1 MYVLTKD
8 SRKRAKSSSISIFAH
23 IVLFPS
29 CLKRIVAFHFYVR
42 GTTGWYKINE
52 WLEEILLFSC
62 YYDYLFFLLFYQVF
76 WYLFQV
82 CCQLSNSWAY
92 ANILF
97 KINLKMNFGSGRF
110 QRPESRKRIRGI
122 ALKNVSLFV
131 VNAR

>member
-122 ALKNVSLFV
+122 ALKDVSLFV